1 MCEEQTGAF
10 EYHGALELDGA
21 PDQEPIGH
29 WSMGLINNRRA
40 RSETM
45 GPLELAGVP
54 DEEVP
59 ICHVIFRS

>member
-1 MCEEQTGAF
+1 MGPQIKSQLATGA
-10 EYHGALELDGA
+10 
-21 PDQEPIGH
+21 
-29 WSMGLINNRRA
+29 WGLINNRRA

-59 ICHVIFRS
+59 ICHVIFRSRN